1 MLKGRIINM
10 ENTMNTSTR
19 TMVSTGMFVAII
31 VILAQIAIPMP
42 FGVPVTMQTFAIAL
56 CGYVLGQKY
65 GGLATIIYTL
75 LGAVGIPV
83 FANFHGGIGV
93 ILGMTGG
100 FIWGFI
106 CLAFLTGLHIKF
118 KSKSIAI
125 ALGLLGIVVCH
136 LLGVIQFSIV
146 TSTPLLKAFTV
157 VSLPYII
164 KDVVS
169 VVVAYFV
176 AVAVRKRL
184 VATHLIENV

>member
-1 MLKGRIINM
+1 MRGNLINM
-10 ENTMNTSTR
+10 KNTMKTSTR
-19 TMVSTGMFVAII
+19 TMVSIGMFVAII

-65 GGLATIIYTL
+65 GGLAAIIYTL
-75 LGAVGIPV
+75 LGVVGVPV
-83 FANFHGGIGV
+83 FANFHGGISV

-118 KSKSIAI
+118 KRKSIGI
-125 ALGLLGIVVCH
+125 ALGLIGIAVCH

-146 TSTPLLKAFTV
+146 TSTPVLKAFTV

-184 VATHLIENV
+184 TAAHLIENV